1 MRVYAECNVGSSK
14 KMMTGGDK
22 NLNEKRNGSKN
33 VSPYAKYLHKEE
45 GAGFVSLLLQLTH
58 ATGQY

>member
-1 MRVYAECNVGSSK
+1 
-14 KMMTGGDK
+14 MMTGGDK